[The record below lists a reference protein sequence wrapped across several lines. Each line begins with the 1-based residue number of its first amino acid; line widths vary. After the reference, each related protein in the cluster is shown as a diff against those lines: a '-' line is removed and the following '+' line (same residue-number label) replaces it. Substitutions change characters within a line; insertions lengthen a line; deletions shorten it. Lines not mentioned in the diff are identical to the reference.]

1 VPHSVP
7 DPEANRLLPLSG
19 LPTRDDPEPPSLTS
33 AIGARWGCLRI
44 STSVFSIGPPPHPT
58 SGVAD
63 FEGNCCWSRLIDVG
77 GEVAAELGALG
88 SKPSSVKSAHSSVLF
103 MRWCLCLRLCASVA
117 GVLNSFARQT
127 GVSWLSEHAD
137 TWFTPA
143 VDFGGEDNVCAG
155 IKAEAGSRRHRGHRR
170 LIPN

>member
-1 VPHSVP
+1 MP
-7 DPEANRLLPLSG
+7 SG
-19 LPTRDDPEPPSLTS
+19 QAPGQVRTAWLPTGQVLGQVLGKDHNFDYDV
-33 AIGARWGCLRI
+33 
-44 STSVFSIGPPPHPT
+44 SVVKTLATICMLSPLECGVC
-58 SGVAD
+58 VAD
-63 FEGNCCWSRLIDVG
+63 FEGNCRWSRLIDVG
-77 GEVAAELGALG
+77 GGVAAELGALG

-117 GVLNSFARQT
+117 GVLDSFARQT

-155 IKAEAGSRRHRGHRR
+155 ITAEAGSRRHRGHRR